1 MLLCRHRTT
10 GVVDKLFTIKGTQLR
25 IFDVG
30 GQRAERKKW
39 IHCFE
44 HVTAVIYVAALSGY
58 DEAMYEEETENVMHD
73 SLNLFAD
80 ICNNPWFCNE
90 DRCLPMILFLNKSD
104 LFQEKI
110 KSVPISVCFP
120 DFDGA
125 HSHDDSLNHIK
136 REFIARN
143 KREDRQIYIHVT
155 CATDGRNVER
165 VFNDVQHIVI
175 ENSLDAGGLL

>member
-39 IHCFE
+39 IHCFD
-44 HVTAVIYVAALSGY
+44 HVTAVIYVASLNGF

-73 SLNLFAD
+73 SLHLFAE
-80 ICNNPWFCNE
+80 IANGEWFRE
-90 DRCLPMILFLNKSD
+90 LSMILFLNKVD
-104 LFQEKI
+104 LFQKKI
-110 KSVPISVCFP
+110 KTVPITVCFP
-120 DFDGA
+120 DYNGA
-125 HSHDDSLNHIK
+125 NTHDDSLNFIK
-136 REFIARN
+136 KEFIARN
-143 KREDRQIYIHVT
+143 KQQNRQIYIHVT
-155 CATDGRNVER
+155 CATDRRNVER

>member
-1 MLLCRHRTT
+1 M
-10 GVVDKLFTIKGTQLR
+10 FEIKGTQLR

-44 HVTAVIYVAALSGY
+44 HVTAVIYVVSLSGY
-58 DEAMYEEETENVMHD
+58 DEMMYEEETENVMHD
-73 SLNLFAD
+73 SLRLFAN
-80 ICNNPWFCNE
+80 ICNNPWFCNP

-104 LFQEKI
+104 LFKEKI
-110 KSVPISVCFP
+110 ENVALTVCFP
-120 DFDGA
+120 DFDGTQ
-125 HSHDDSLNHIK
+125 SHDESLNYIK

-155 CATDGRNVER
+155 CATDAGNVEK

>member
-1 MLLCRHRTT
+1 
-10 GVVDKLFTIKGTQLR
+10 VVDKLFTIKGTQLR

-44 HVTAVIYVAALSGY
+44 HVTAVVYVASLSGY

-73 SLNLFAD
+73 SLHLFAEV
-80 ICNNPWFCNE
+80 CNNQWFTE
-90 DRCLPMILFLNKSD
+90 TSMILFLNKSD
-104 LFQEKI
+104 LFLSKI
-110 KSVPISVCFP
+110 KCVPITVCFP
-120 DFDGA
+120 DYNGA
-125 HSHDDSLNHIK
+125 HKHDESLNHIK
-136 REFIARN
+136 KEFIARN
-143 KREDRQIYIHVT
+143 KQENRQIYIHVT
-155 CATDGRNVER
+155 CATDRRNVER